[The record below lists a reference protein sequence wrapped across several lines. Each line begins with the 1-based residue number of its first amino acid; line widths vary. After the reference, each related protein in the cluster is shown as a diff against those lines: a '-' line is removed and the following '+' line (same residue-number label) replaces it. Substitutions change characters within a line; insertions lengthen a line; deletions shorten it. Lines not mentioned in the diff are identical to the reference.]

1 MRKSTKWWLAG
12 ASAGTAA
19 ALWATYGL
27 TVRPLHLRWGATDE
41 ELVAAMPFDTLI
53 PEANFFA
60 TRAVT
65 IKAKPEDIWPFMTDT
80 ALLPRGT
87 IIRHAEPNRVVV
99 FAPPE
104 VEAESTWVVTLE
116 PRPDGTTR
124 LVSRNR
130 ARFGRSLAAIW
141 RYLIVDPGQFI
152 IERNWMLQIR
162 DRSEELAASVPGAIE
177 APKPIETEDP
187 VPV

>member
-1 MRKSTKWWLAG
+1 MRRSTKWWLAG

-19 ALWATYGL
+19 ALWAAYGL
-27 TVRPLHLRWGATDE
+27 SVRPRHLRWGATDE

-53 PEANFFA
+53 PDANFFA
-60 TRAVT
+60 TRAIT
-65 IKAKPEDIWPFMTDT
+65 IKARPEDLWPFITDT

-124 LVSRNR
+124 VVSRNR

-141 RYLIVDPGQFI
+141 RYLIVDPGQFV
-152 IERNWMLQIR
+152 IERNWLLEIR
-162 DRSEELAASVPGAIE
+162 ERAEELAAAVPAADAQKENVQAGDP
-177 APKPIETEDP
+177 AP
-187 VPV
+187 V